1 MPALTRRSTAE
12 QAVYSPSLQGKRA
25 IVTGATSGLGR
36 ETARVL
42 AKAGANVL
50 LAVRDVSAGTA
61 LAGRLTATLP
71 SGAGALSVARLDLA
85 DLGSVRAF
93 VEQFRVGPVDLLIN
107 NAGVMATPLGA
118 TAQGIETQLGTNHV
132 GHFALTNGLLATLAQ
147 SPAARVVTVSSALH
161 SRGRGVRLLET
172 LQSDP
177 RFERRR
183 YVPFDAY
190 GDSKLAN
197 ILFAKELARR
207 APALL
212 SLSLHPGVIPT
223 KLTRSLGFGGAVFRL
238 LGAPFMKS
246 IEQGAATT
254 LYAASSPELDGAS
267 GAYLSDCAIASPSA
281 EAANAELAARV
292 WAATEQFV
300 EAAQR

>member
-12 QAVYSPSLQGKRA
+12 QAVHAPSLQGKRA
-25 IVTGATSGLGR
+25 IVTGATSGLGS

-42 AKAGANVL
+42 AKAGANVV
-50 LAVRDVSAGTA
+50 LAVRDVSAGVV
-61 LAGRLTATLP
+61 LAERLASELP
-71 SGAGALSVARLDLA
+71 QGAGAVSVAPLDLA
-85 DLGSVRAF
+85 DLAAVRAF
-93 VEQFRVGPVDLLIN
+93 VKQFREGPLDLLVN

-118 TAQGIETQLGTNHV
+118 TAQGMETQLGTNHV
-132 GHFALTNGLLATLAQ
+132 GHFALTNGLLPVLARA
-147 SPAARVVTVSSALH
+147 PAPRVVTVSSALH
-161 SRGRGVRLLET
+161 SRGRGTRVLET

-207 APALL
+207 APTLL
-212 SLSLHPGVIPT
+212 SFSLHPGVIPT

-246 IEQGAATT
+246 VEQGAATT
-254 LYAASSPELDGAS
+254 LYAASSPELNGAS
-267 GAYLSDCAIASPSA
+267 GAYLSDCAIATPSA
-281 EAANAELAARV
+281 EATEPELAAHV
-292 WAATEQFV
+292 WAATERFI
-300 EAAQR
+300 ESAQR